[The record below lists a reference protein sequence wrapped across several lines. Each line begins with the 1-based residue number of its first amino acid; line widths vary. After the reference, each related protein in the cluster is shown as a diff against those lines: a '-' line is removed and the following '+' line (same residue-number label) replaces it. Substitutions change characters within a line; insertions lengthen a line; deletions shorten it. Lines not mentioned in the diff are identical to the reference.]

1 VFCRRSAWRQRLKR
15 RQGTDLAYRR
25 RRVAAATPGYSLAPL
40 IFSNRSTDRAVGGN
54 WLPGE
59 SPHTEVLHGPSPE
72 LAGPLVFGGRVAEAR
87 QTEAQLRAE
96 VETLRQQLAAL
107 VHDVRGPLGVI
118 LGYTEMLLKE
128 ARAQGRAE
136 WVDTLERISR
146 SALTV
151 HSLVTNSVD
160 RSRSAEE

>member
-1 VFCRRSAWRQRLKR
+1 M
-15 RQGTDLAYRR
+15 
-25 RRVAAATPGYSLAPL
+25 
-40 IFSNRSTDRAVGGN
+40 
-54 WLPGE
+54 
-59 SPHTEVLHGPSPE
+59 
-72 LAGPLVFGGRVAEAR
+72 AEAR

-118 LGYTEMLLKE
+118 LGYTELLVKE

-151 HSLVTNSVD
+151 HSWVTNSVD